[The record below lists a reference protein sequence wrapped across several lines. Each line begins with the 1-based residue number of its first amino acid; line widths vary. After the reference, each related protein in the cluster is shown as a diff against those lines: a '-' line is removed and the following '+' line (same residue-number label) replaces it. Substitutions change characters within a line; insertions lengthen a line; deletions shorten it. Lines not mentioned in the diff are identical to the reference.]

1 MEAISEYPEIRLLK
15 EKVFFN
21 ALLAGSI
28 LGAISFLLSLVS
40 HHYSTFTPGIYIDL
54 TALLILFVT
63 LLFSKKLSI
72 KIQSVTII
80 ISVCIFIFT
89 DIYRHAVF
97 SDNKILLILIPFFA
111 YFSYSLRNSIVVF
124 LIGGLIYMA
133 MGMLFILGIV
143 KPLADYNIR
152 AYSIDVWILNFL
164 LISIISFIVVIVQKQ
179 FSGTYQKLIEDL
191 KNQNVELENYK
202 ENLEHL
208 VSDRTRELEA
218 VNEELKASNT
228 DLYEK
233 SQIISEQNTE
243 LSETMQNLK
252 EAQSQLVQ
260 SEKMASLGVLTAGVA
275 HEINNPLNFILGG
288 YLGLNT
294 YFEETGQKQNERAQV
309 LLNSIK
315 VGVDRASDIVKGLNQ
330 FSRSTDNLTEEVKI
344 HGIIDNCLIILN
356 NQFKNK
362 IEIKKQYPEDP
373 LKTKGNSGKLHQV
386 FLNVLSNAIQA
397 IDNSGIISITISK
410 NKKDLSIEITDT
422 GCGISQENI
431 SKITDPFFTTK
442 DPGKGT
448 GLGLSIAYTIINEHQ
463 GSMEFK
469 SELNKGTTISITLPL
484 YK

>member
-1 MEAISEYPEIRLLK
+1 MEAISEYHEIRRLK
-15 EKVFFN
+15 EKVLFN

-28 LGAISFLLSLVS
+28 LGAISFLLSLIS
-40 HHYSTFTPGIYIDL
+40 HHYSTFTFGIYIDL
-54 TALLILFVT
+54 TALIILFVT

-80 ISVCIFIFT
+80 ISVCIFVFT

-97 SDNKILLILIPFFA
+97 SDNKILLILVPLFV
-111 YFSYSLRNSIVVF
+111 YFSFSLKNSIVIF

-133 MGMLFILGIV
+133 MGLLFILGIM

-164 LISIISFIVVIVQKQ
+164 LISIISFIVVIIQKQ
-179 FSGTYQKLIEDL
+179 FTSTYQKLIEDL

-202 ENLEHL
+202 ENLEQL
-208 VSDRTRELEA
+208 VSDRTIELET
-218 VNEELKASNT
+218 VNEELKASNN

-233 SQIISEQNTE
+233 SEIISQQNTE

-275 HEINNPLNFILGG
+275 HEINNPLNFIMGG
-288 YLGLNT
+288 FVGLDT
-294 YFEETGQKQNERAQV
+294 YFEETGQKQNEQAQL

-330 FSRSTDNLTEEVKI
+330 LSRTTGNLNEEVEI

-356 NQFKNK
+356 NQYKNR
-362 IEIKKQYPEDP
+362 IEIKKQYPKDP

-397 IDNSGIISITISK
+397 IDNLGIISISLSK
-410 NKKDLSIEITDT
+410 V
-422 GCGISQENI
+422 
-431 SKITDPFFTTK
+431 
-442 DPGKGT
+442 
-448 GLGLSIAYTIINEHQ
+448 
-463 GSMEFK
+463 
-469 SELNKGTTISITLPL
+469 
-484 YK
+484 